1 MKPEIQQ
8 IEDIILEG
16 TEDLGVSGK
25 IGRRLLQPRIS
36 EVLKSKGFDV
46 DVEDTRG
53 FLSAGLA
60 VWRDKENGQIAE
72 TPGRRR
78 IDLVV
83 RRDDKVVALV
93 EAESDLNDL
102 RETGVSRRSGHYDV
116 FSIAR
121 GAEGNWFDSYK
132 SLERMAT
139 ATFNATGQSIGDL
152 EKVVSDSQAVH
163 NPLGI
168 GVLLVTGSSRSLD
181 RRVLAPRLESL
192 GARLISLVE
201 RR

>member
-8 IEDIILEG
+8 IEDIICEG
-16 TEDLGVSGK
+16 TMDLGVHGK
-25 IGRRLLQPRIS
+25 IGQRLLQPRIAQ
-36 EVLKSKGFDV
+36 LLTCKGFDV

-53 FLSAGLA
+53 FMPAGLPA
-60 VWRDKENGQIAE
+60 WRDKSSGQVVD

-83 RRDDKVVALV
+83 RHGGEVVALV
-93 EAESDLNDL
+93 EIESDLNDL
-102 RETGVSRRSGHYDV
+102 RELGVSRRSGHYDV

-121 GAEGNWFDSYK
+121 SARGEWFDSYK

-139 ATFNATGQSIGDL
+139 AVFNAAGRSMGDL
-152 EKVVSDSQAVH
+152 EKLTSDTPAEH
-163 NPLGI
+163 NPLGVGI
-168 GVLLVTGSSRSLD
+168 LLVTGSSRSLD
-181 RRVLAPRLESL
+181 RRVLAPRLGSL

-201 RR
+201 RH